1 MTNFGFWSFWFLANK
16 GGLKMDRRQEI
27 VQAATKSFT
36 QFGYKATTI
45 EQVAKLAN
53 VGKGTI
59 YTFFLNKDELFQEVV
74 LNLIYEMK
82 ETTDQTIDV
91 NVSFLENAHTSLMKM
106 LEFRER
112 HLLFAKLIEEEKS
125 LRTPAVHQMLLTIER
140 EIISYVSMRIRNGID
155 KGEIRQCNPEQ
166 VAFLMLKSYLAFIV
180 DWQLSHDEPITEQ
193 EILALFNVTIFSGLA
208 KK

>member
-1 MTNFGFWSFWFLANK
+1 
-16 GGLKMDRRQEI
+16 MDRRQEI

-36 QFGYKATTI
+36 EFGYKATTI

-59 YTFFLNKDELFQEVV
+59 YTFFRNKDELFQEVV

-82 ETTDQTIDV
+82 EKTDQTIDV

-125 LRTPAVHQMLLTIER
+125 LRTPAVHQMLLTIEK
-140 EIISYVSMRIRNGID
+140 EIVSYVSMRIRNGIE
-155 KGEIRQCNPEQ
+155 KGEIRACNPEQ

-180 DWQLSHDEPITEQ
+180 DWQLSHDEPVTEQ

>member
-1 MTNFGFWSFWFLANK
+1 
-16 GGLKMDRRQEI
+16 MDRRQEI

-91 NVSFLENAHTSLMKM
+91 SVSFLENAHTSLMKM

-125 LRTPAVHQMLLTIER
+125 LRTPAVHQMLLTIEK
-140 EIISYVSMRIRNGID
+140 EIVTYVSMRIQNGIE

-180 DWQLSHDEPITEQ
+180 DWQLSHDEPVTEQ
-193 EILALFNVTIFSGLA
+193 EILELFNMVIFSGLA